1 MVYGTHWRYWPIHV
15 QIYGSSGSI
24 FWFIDSWSFAQIRQW
39 SYRASKRC
47 FSMLEGTLL
56 LRNVKTS
63 KMLFQERFALMMCS
77 REMSSERATN
87 GPCAKEAYFFER
99 CQTYKSDTDVSY
111 CFLFSFLILFRCTET
126 RKLSTL
132 TSISAIWQIST
143 TRRLS
148 RTILVGTSSAS
159 RARKEEFLTQTTSH
173 SVTSKTKIK
182 NKLLSF
188 CSTLIYLQLLDSWKY
203 KNETII

>member
-1 MVYGTHWRYWPIHV
+1 MLLADPC
-15 QIYGSSGSI
+15 SSRWTIRDNILVLWLLELLS
-24 FWFIDSWSFAQIRQW
+24 DSPMDTPNIQAALLDAGRFYFVTKKS
-39 SYRASKRC
+39 SK
-47 FSMLEGTLL
+47 S
-56 LRNVKTS
+56 
-63 KMLFQERFALMMCS
+63 FQERFALMMCS

-99 CQTYKSDTDVSY
+99 CQTYKSDTDVCS
-111 CFLFSFLILFRCTET
+111 CFSIQFLPFFRCTET
-126 RKLSTL
+126 QKLSTP
-132 TSISAIWQIST
+132 TSISAIWEIST
-143 TRRLS
+143 TRKLS
-148 RTILVGTSSAS
+148 RTISVGTSSA
-159 RARKEEFLTQTTSH
+159 FLAKKAAFLIQTTSP

>member
-1 MVYGTHWRYWPIHV
+1 MGHIDVTGRSMFKSMDHQGQYF
-15 QIYGSSGSI
+15 GSLTPGASLRFANGHTEHPSG
-24 FWFIDSWSFAQIRQW
+24 
-39 SYRASKRC
+39 ASRC
-47 FSMLEGTLL
+47 WKVLNYYK
-56 LRNVKTS
+56 NVKTS

-132 TSISAIWQIST
+132 TSISAI
-143 TRRLS
+143 
-148 RTILVGTSSAS
+148 
-159 RARKEEFLTQTTSH
+159 
-173 SVTSKTKIK
+173 
-182 NKLLSF
+182 
-188 CSTLIYLQLLDSWKY
+188 
-203 KNETII
+203 